1 MVEFLAIYK
10 LFSNSED
17 IQESLLNGSLS
28 SNFSSKTGLSEIS
41 AIEAIESVIDKN
53 DRDMVLSSFAW
64 EQLCFFCNPWQ
75 QGEVGSSG
83 YRKNTQNFINST
95 SLNID
100 FDWSAELCFF
110 ELFLLQRNLFGSDV
124 WIWQIHF

>member
-28 SNFSSKTGLSEIS
+28 SKFSSKTGLSEIS
-41 AIEAIESVIDKN
+41 AIEAIEAIESVIDKN
-53 DRDMVLSSFAW
+53 DKDVVLFSFAW
-64 EQLCFFCNPWQ
+64 EQLCFFSNPWQ

-83 YRKNTQNFINST
+83 HRKNTQNFINST

-100 FDWSAELCFF
+100 FD
-110 ELFLLQRNLFGSDV
+110 
-124 WIWQIHF
+124 